1 MKLKPLVK
9 EWVEKAEGDYAT
21 AQRELRVKK
30 SPNYDAVCF
39 HAQQCAEKY
48 LKALLQDAGIRSGKT
63 HNLPALLNL
72 LVAQKPLLESIRS
85 RIILLNEYAVE
96 FRYPGESADKP
107 LAREAMENSRELRII
122 LRAAL
127 GLTP

>member
-21 AQRELRVKK
+21 AQRELRVRKN
-30 SPNYDAVCF
+30 PNYDAVCF

-63 HNLPALLNL
+63 HNLPVLLNL
-72 LVAQKPLLESIRS
+72 IVVKKPLLESIRPTV
-85 RIILLNEYAVE
+85 ILLNEYAVE

-107 LAREAMENSRELRII
+107 MAREAMKSSRELRIT

-127 GLTP
+127 GLAP